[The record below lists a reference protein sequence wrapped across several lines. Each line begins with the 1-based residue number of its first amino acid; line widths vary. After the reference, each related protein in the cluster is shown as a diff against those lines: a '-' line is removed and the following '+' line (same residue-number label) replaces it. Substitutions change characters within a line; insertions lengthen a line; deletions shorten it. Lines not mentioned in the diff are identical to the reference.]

1 MPRKPPPPRLPPPAN
16 ATMRGA
22 ERPPAPDDVLRGRLL
37 EHLRV
42 LGILDLKPDDLDA
55 HLNWALL
62 NHPSHTQLLE
72 RVIGHAAGIRRER
85 CCERRIRDSGM
96 TVRQTLEAFDWNFQP
111 KLDRTTVEELAGL
124 GFLDRKQDLVIT
136 GKPGTGKSHILG
148 AIALRACLAGRVVR
162 VVRFADLLAE
172 LHAGLADG
180 SYEARLRRWARH
192 EFVVLDDVG
201 LGQVPSHGDA
211 PTAAHM
217 LWNLIDRR
225 HQLRTTAITSNIKLS
240 AWGRYLGDATVTAA
254 ILDRLAMTAV
264 RLDIDGPSFRQHLAR
279 LRAGEAAS
287 EPPDLETP

>member
-1 MPRKPPPPRLPPPAN
+1 M
-16 ATMRGA
+16 
-22 ERPPAPDDVLRGRLL
+22 RGRLL

-42 LGILDLKPDDLDA
+42 LGIVDLSADDLDT
-55 HLNWALL
+55 HLSWALQH
-62 NHPSHTQLLE
+62 HPSHTQLLE
-72 RVIGHAAGIRRER
+72 RVLGHAAGIRRGR
-85 CCERRIRDSGM
+85 CCERRIHDSGM
-96 TVRQTLEAFDWNFQP
+96 PVRHTLETFDWHFQP
-111 KLDRTTVEELAGL
+111 KLDRTTVEELADL
-124 GFLDRKQDLVIT
+124 GFLERKQDLIIT
-136 GKPGTGKSHILG
+136 GQPGTGKSHILG

-162 VVRFADLLAE
+162 YARFVDLLSD

-225 HQLRTTAITSNIKLS
+225 HQHRPTAISSNIKLS
-240 AWGRYLGDATVTAA
+240 AWGKYLGDATVTAA

-264 RLDIDGPSFRQHLAR
+264 RLDIDGPSYRQHLAR
-279 LRAGEAAS
+279 LRAGETAS
-287 EPPDLETP
+287 ESDLEAA